1 MEKQENTGLATG
13 ALSHLSVEL
22 DGDWTKGLSKTT
34 ALRIRGEF
42 NSKDEALKAINKN
55 PNIKLNSIGNKG
67 MEDIRLWLGLE
78 PKKKRPV
85 SEHTKLKMA
94 LTHQLPRAIDNIKL
108 FTEDECIELLDLL
121 KRINTR
127 I

>member
-1 MEKQENTGLATG
+1 MSKDKTVTG
-13 ALSHLSVEL
+13 ATSHLTQML

-42 NSKDEALKAINKN
+42 NSKDEALKAINEN

-67 MEDIRLWLGLE
+67 MEEIRLWLGLE

-94 LTHQLPRAIDNIKL
+94 LTHQLPRAIDNIKS

>member
-108 FTEDECIELLDLL
+108 FTEDECIEL
-121 KRINTR
+121 
-127 I
+127 

>member
-1 MEKQENTGLATG
+1 MSNTENIVQEAG